1 MVLIDL
7 LNSLA
12 YLKLQ
17 AEQVRYLPS
26 ERFDN
31 VHLLYSVEIK

>member
-7 LNSLA
+7 LNSLVC
-12 YLKLQ
+12 LKLQ
-17 AEQVRYLPS
+17 DEQVKYLPS

-31 VHLLYSVEIK
+31 VHLLYSLEIK